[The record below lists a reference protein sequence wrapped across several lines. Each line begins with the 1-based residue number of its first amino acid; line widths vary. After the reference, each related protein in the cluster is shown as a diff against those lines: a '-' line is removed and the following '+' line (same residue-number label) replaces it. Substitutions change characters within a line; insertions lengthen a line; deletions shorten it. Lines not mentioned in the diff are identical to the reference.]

1 MNYLFNI
8 NKQLLLIIFFYLIC
22 SVNCNSQE
30 VIATSSGYS
39 ETSSLS
45 ISWTIGEN
53 FTETFSNGEIM
64 LTQGFNQGNIII
76 TDISKVLLPEFT
88 ITAYPN
94 PANEFINIKIE
105 SKNTEYFTA
114 EIYNL
119 SGTRLISELMNS
131 DNTCIDIQSLPESNY
146 ILRISDSHQRIKSFK
161 IIKTD

>member
-8 NKQLLLIIFFYLIC
+8 KKQLFLIIYFSIIC
-22 SVNCNSQE
+22 SLNCISQE
-30 VIATSSGYS
+30 VISTSAGYS

-45 ISWTIGEN
+45 VSWTIGEN
-53 FTETFSNGEIM
+53 FTETFSNSEII
-64 LTQGFNQGNIII
+64 LTQGFNQSKIIV
-76 TDISKVLLPEFT
+76 TDISEILFPEFT